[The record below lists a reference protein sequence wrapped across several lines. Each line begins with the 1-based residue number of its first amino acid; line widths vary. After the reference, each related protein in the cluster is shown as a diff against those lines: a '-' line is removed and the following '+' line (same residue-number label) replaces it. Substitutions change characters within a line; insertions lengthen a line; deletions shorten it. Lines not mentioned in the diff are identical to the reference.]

1 MNMKRGCGWTQDFT
15 FETDSIESFEAMFAG
30 ALPVVFSRGAV
41 VSACADDRDRM
52 LDQWPSESAAYFL
65 QKYKDHYRYPSADTA
80 IWLGYERGE
89 SLLHHAV
96 CQLNGELPP
105 FLTKSDYVPD
115 FGSTISDVM
124 SRITAAPEPDPKG
137 NPFAISDG
145 GGIGYRAHFSSRF
158 GLLVISLC
166 FIYVPK

>member
-1 MNMKRGCGWTQDFT
+1 MGTKRGCGWTQDFT
-15 FETDSIESFEAMFAG
+15 FETDSIESFEAMFGG
-30 ALPVVFSRGAV
+30 ALPVVFPRGAV
-41 VSACADDRDRM
+41 VSAGDRDRSL

-65 QKYKDHYRYPSADTA
+65 QKYKDHYGYPSADPA
-80 IWLGYERGE
+80 IWLGYKRGKF
-89 SLLHHAV
+89 LLHHEV
-96 CQLNGELPP
+96 CQLNGQVPP
-105 FLTKSDYVPD
+105 FLTKSDYMPD

-124 SRITAAPEPDPKG
+124 SRIAAAPEPDTEG

>member
-1 MNMKRGCGWTQDFT
+1 MKQTALRALKRCSPVLCRSCFRAAQLFRRVQTIVIECWISGRQKARRT
-15 FETDSIESFEAMFAG
+15 FCRNIKIIIDT
-30 ALPVVFSRGAV
+30 R
-41 VSACADDRDRM
+41 
-52 LDQWPSESAAYFL
+52 
-65 QKYKDHYRYPSADTA
+65 ADTA

-124 SRITAAPEPDPKG
+124 SRIAAAPEPDPKG

>member
-1 MNMKRGCGWTQDFT
+1 
-15 FETDSIESFEAMFAG
+15 
-30 ALPVVFSRGAV
+30 
-41 VSACADDRDRM
+41 M

-158 GLLVISLC
+158 ELLVISLC